1 LKNVIEMWR
10 EKTKLVN
17 EADAILSKAEKE
29 SRELSVAEKSAFDSL
44 MARVKVLNEQIA
56 SEEEAQARELAEVQ
70 VVKGDSF
77 RMSRNSRV
85 ISVAQGKPGGK
96 TYRSLF
102 YGNEYAPLDNG
113 GFQSWQEFIE
123 VVQSQRYDP
132 RLKRL
137 GHEAGVAV
145 IGTEKRQFVGSDPG
159 LGGYAVP
166 EELTSWLMDRSL
178 EAEIVRPRATV
189 YPMAARTRRIPA
201 WAGETHSGEY
211 ERPLS
216 LFGGFTPV
224 WLEEA
229 EEATDQV
236 ATLRQIALTAYKL
249 GLYTSVSN
257 ELAVDGLDFGT
268 QLEQILVKAVSFTLD
283 YYYLRGDGVNKPLGV
298 LNCPSLIE
306 VPRETAGV
314 ITYTDV
320 TNMYARLHPVA
331 ATKAVWVAN
340 YEVIPQL
347 LTMTDTGGVNL
358 VWRGNTNDFMGLPL
372 IKTEKTPG
380 LGQTGDLLLADFSHY
395 AIGVRREMS
404 VEKSNAPGWER
415 DLSSYRILLRTD
427 GRDTWAGPITPVDGT
442 DTLSW
447 CVALGAP
454 EGS

>member
-1 LKNVIEMWR
+1 M
-10 EKTKLVN
+10 
-17 EADAILSKAEKE
+17 
-29 SRELSVAEKSAFDSL
+29 
-44 MARVKVLNEQIA
+44 
-56 SEEEAQARELAEVQ
+56 
-70 VVKGDSF
+70 
-77 RMSRNSRV
+77 
-85 ISVAQGKPGGK
+85 
-96 TYRSLF
+96 
-102 YGNEYAPLDNG
+102 
-113 GFQSWQEFIE
+113 
-123 VVQSQRYDP
+123 
-132 RLKRL
+132 
-137 GHEAGVAV
+137 
-145 IGTEKRQFVGSDPG
+145 
-159 LGGYAVP
+159 
-166 EELTSWLMDRSL
+166 

-201 WAGETHSGEY
+201 WAGETHTGQY
-211 ERPLS
+211 EQPLS

-236 ATLRQIALTAYKL
+236 ATLRQIVLTAYKL

-257 ELAVDGLDFGT
+257 ELAVDGLDFGQ
-268 QLEQILVKAVSFTLD
+268 QLEQTLMRAMSFTLD
-283 YYYLRGDGVNKPLGV
+283 YYYLRGDGTNKPLGI

-306 VPRETAGV
+306 VPREGAGAV
-314 ITYTDV
+314 SYADV

-347 LTMTDTGGVNL
+347 LTMTDSGGVNL

-395 AIGVRREMS
+395 AIGIRREMS
-404 VEKSNAPGWER
+404 IERSNAPGWER
-415 DLSSYRILLRTD
+415 DLSSYRVLLRTD
-427 GRDTWAGPITPVDGT
+427 GRDTWGGPITPVDGT

-454 EGS
+454 ESS